1 MPPMS
6 DRPALEPAD
15 ASGPALELI
24 LLCGALG
31 SGKTTLLGQFLAGRD
46 LRDTAVI
53 VNEAGA
59 VGIDAAVLQAVSPQ
73 DPVLLLDNGCVCC
86 SLRSSL
92 VQTLLDLLHR
102 PRPDGFP
109 PLRRV
114 VIETSGISRPGPL
127 LASLRDRDLLNFRP
141 ALRVVCT
148 LDASAIKADAPA
160 SASDATDL
168 LAQWAAAHRI
178 VITRTDLEGALGL
191 HAGAARARA
200 LNPLA
205 EVIAEPDLPE
215 RARRAFS
222 HRGHGRS
229 QIPEAEGQSDEGHQ
243 QATPAQGGLLS
254 SLLLQTESS
263 VQSRHESSR
272 ESHHPRLLVLQGEP
286 EAGLTW
292 EAFAVWVDD
301 LSGLLGDRL
310 LRFKAV
316 LAPSDQPQPLMLQ
329 GVGNSFSVPVPAVK
343 IYAQMGKVP
352 SIIVIARDTS
362 PAEIASELPGAP
374 VRLTRATPSP

>member
-1 MPPMS
+1 MS
-6 DRPALEPAD
+6 DRPAPEPAD

-141 ALRVVCT
+141 ALQVLCT
-148 LDASAIKADAPA
+148 LDASAIKADAPPT
-160 SASDATDL
+160 ASDATDL

-191 HAGAARARA
+191 HAAAARARA

-205 EVIAEPDLPE
+205 EVIAEADLSE

-222 HRGHGRS
+222 HRGHGRT
-229 QIPEAEGQSDEGHQ
+229 QLPEARGQSDEGNQ
-243 QATPAQGGLLS
+243 QAAAAQGGLLS
-254 SLLLQTESS
+254 SLLQATESHG
-263 VQSRHESSR
+263 QSHYESR
-272 ESHHPRLLVLQGEP
+272 HPRLLVLRGEP
-286 EAGLTW
+286 EADLTW
-292 EAFAVWVDD
+292 EAFAAWVDD
-301 LSGLLGDRL
+301 LIGLLDDRL

-329 GVGNSFSVPVPAVK
+329 GVGNSFSAPVPAAK
-343 IYAQMGKVP
+343 IYAQMGGVP